1 MDRKVKQKWGTRT
14 RSSEEIAVQTP
25 ANGDKVNTPQCQIE
39 GRRLSL
45 TNLTR
50 SEWKN
55 INSEPTGWFT
65 HCHCP
70 DEQFIE
76 ATAAFVYAPAPL
88 PDIAE
93 KGKAAQ
99 RALCAWK
106 QEQRG
111 WVISLDKRHAH
122 LFLARSLVW
131 TCQRLSQR
139 SRPGLDLKFLT
150 CDCVPAQA
158 GRYFVHRR
166 ALQCANSSPFVKEY
180 TPHFILRDYC
190 A

>member
-1 MDRKVKQKWGTRT
+1 M
-14 RSSEEIAVQTP
+14 E
-25 ANGDKVNTPQCQIE
+25 
-39 GRRLSL
+39 
-45 TNLTR
+45 
-50 SEWKN
+50 N
-55 INSEPTGWFT
+55 INSEPTSWFT

-139 SRPGLDLKFLT
+139 PRPGLDLKFLT
-150 CDCVPAQA
+150 CDCFRAQA

-166 ALQCANSSPFVKEY
+166 ALQCANSSTFVKEH
-180 TPHFILRDYC
+180 TLHFILRDYTVPSSSGQAVYIQSTVHRRRSPLYLFFC
-190 A
+190 DTILQK